1 MEDMNFPVYRKY
13 RNGRSFF
20 KIIHPT
26 LVEEVQLVG
35 SRRVIHRLE
44 ALLYP
49 DKVFIA
55 DLLLDRTVA
64 FEATEE
70 EYLAAKGA
78 D

>member
-35 SRRVIHRLE
+35 SRRVIYRLE

-64 FEATEE
+64 LEATEE

-78 D
+78 N